1 MQERSANEAMV
12 DIKYECL
19 NTSCQVYCKKGE
31 IVLEESYFKELS
43 EALEGD
49 GIFKSPK
56 GHCRMGFN
64 QPYKVVSVT
73 AATEDESSNEAFDA
87 MVNIEKNPIKVLM
100 AEHQEV
106 LKKLDILEDQIRRRD
121 VEGLWETTAA
131 VENDIILHSIKKE
144 EEVLFPFV
152 ADKISMGS
160 RLIGIMDED
169 HREFISLLHAY
180 RCGLQ
185 DGEMLDGI
193 VRSVI
198 VNLRNHIRKEDEEF
212 FMLVYDNVSVADME
226 KLYDDMKKIEDK
238 HVPFKAG
245 DRKAKGLSPYAEDR
259 RRLDAEIASFKGSSS
274 VGGEEMCC
282 GG

>member
-1 MQERSANEAMV
+1 MSENISML

-19 NTSCQVYCKKGE
+19 NPSCQVYCKKGE

-43 EALEGD
+43 EAVEGD
-49 GIFKSPK
+49 DMFKGPK
-56 GHCRMGFN
+56 GHCRMGFA
-64 QPYKVVSVT
+64 QPYRAVSV
-73 AATEDESSNEAFDA
+73 AKASEDDTEEEIDVMADLD
-87 MVNIEKNPIKVLM
+87 KNPIKMLM

-152 ADKISMGS
+152 KDKISMGD

-212 FMLVYDNVSVADME
+212 FMLVYENVGASDME
-226 KLYDDMKKIEDK
+226 KIYDDMKKLEES

-259 RRLDAEIASFKGSSS
+259 RKLDAEIASFKGSSA

>member
-1 MQERSANEAMV
+1 MSESTML

-19 NTSCQVYCKKGE
+19 NPSCQVYCKKGV

-43 EALEGD
+43 EALEGED
-49 GIFKSPK
+49 IFKSPQ

-64 QPYKVVSVT
+64 QSYKAVSVAPASEDDSGET
-73 AATEDESSNEAFDA
+73 EAAIAKIAKD
-87 MVNIEKNPIKVLM
+87 PIKVLM
-100 AEHQEV
+100 NEHQEV

-121 VEGLWETTAA
+121 VEGLWVTTAA

-152 ADKISMGS
+152 EDKISMGS

-185 DGEMLDGI
+185 DGEMLDGLI
-193 VRSVI
+193 RSVI
-198 VNLRNHIRKEDEEF
+198 VNLRNHICKEDEEF
-212 FMLVYDNVSVADME
+212 FLLVYDNVDVVDME
-226 KLYDDMKKIEDK
+226 RMYDDMKKIEDN
-238 HVPFKAG
+238 HVSFEAG

-259 RRLDAEIASFKGSSS
+259 RKLDAEIASFKSSS
-274 VGGEEMCC
+274 AVGGEEMCC

>member
-1 MQERSANEAMV
+1 MSESAML

-19 NTSCQVYCKKGE
+19 NPSCQVYCKKGE

-43 EALEGD
+43 EAMEGE
-49 GIFKSPK
+49 GIFKSPQ

-64 QPYKVVSVT
+64 QSYKAVSVT
-73 AATEDESSNEAFDA
+73 PASDADSGEAEAAIAKIAKD
-87 MVNIEKNPIKVLM
+87 PIKVLM
-100 AEHQEV
+100 DEHQEV
-106 LKKLDILEDQIRRRD
+106 LKKLDILEDQVRRRD
-121 VEGLWETTAA
+121 IEGLWFTTAA
-131 VENDIILHSIKKE
+131 VENDILLHSIKKE

-152 ADKISMGS
+152 GDKISMGS

-169 HREFISLLHAY
+169 HREFISLLHAF

-212 FMLVYDNVSVADME
+212 FVLVYDNVDVADME
-226 KLYDDMKKIEDK
+226 KMFDGMKKIEDN
-238 HVPFKAG
+238 HVPIAVGKREDKAL
-245 DRKAKGLSPYAEDR
+245 KPYGEDR
-259 RRLDAEIASFKGSSS
+259 RKLDAEIASLKTVSA